1 MAPPAKDAPLCPG
14 HAGLS
19 KEQRK
24 GRALSMVWEGR
35 VLDSLCSWKE
45 PPKLT
50 STELPANLRRWVPG
64 PNFISSYAQG
74 DFFLLFCF
82 SFIQT
87 KCAQVQT
94 FFCLNFQAGPLEL
107 SLLQCSLS
115 PSVATPFT
123 QLS

>member
-1 MAPPAKDAPLCPG
+1 MASPAKDAPLCPG

-24 GRALSMVWEGR
+24 GWALSMVWEGR

-74 DFFLLFCF
+74 G
-82 SFIQT
+82 
-87 KCAQVQT
+87 
-94 FFCLNFQAGPLEL
+94 FFCYFAFHLFRQNVPKSKL
-107 SLLQCSLS
+107 SFVLISKQD
-115 PSVATPFT
+115 P
-123 QLS
+123 